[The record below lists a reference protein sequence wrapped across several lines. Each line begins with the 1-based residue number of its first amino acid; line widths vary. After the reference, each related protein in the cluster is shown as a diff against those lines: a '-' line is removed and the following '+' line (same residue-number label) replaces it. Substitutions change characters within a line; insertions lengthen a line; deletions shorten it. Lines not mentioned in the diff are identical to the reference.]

1 MLEAY
6 LFPISYAFLT
16 FPIAALLC
24 AVPFLIVQYR
34 KYGYFNKFRGFLLY
48 LFLLYLLNAVYLV
61 LLPLPASRHNAPMD
75 VSSVIQWIPLN
86 FIHDIVKETQVVLS
100 EPGTYIHLIK
110 ERAFLQV
117 VFNILL
123 VVPFGMFLRYY
134 ARVNWRACLVASFGL
149 SLFFEVTQVTGI
161 YGFYDHPYRLFD
173 VDDLLT
179 NTLGGMVGFV
189 LADWMK
195 NHLPR
200 MDRLDEK
207 VDLSKKRVSYTRR
220 AIAFGIDA
228 MITLPVIGI
237 MSVVLNVKA
246 AYFIVV
252 ILYYIVMPYML
263 EGQTVG
269 KWIVRIRI
277 QGQGEHLKLKEIII
291 RNGLLY
297 VVWGGIHALLI
308 TLSFPGSG
316 FLYALYV
323 MGMLLIDGVVMVH
336 LLRCLFNHERTLL
349 HEAKSGTRQVIA
361 EKRQPAAGRSEGNAV

>member
-6 LFPISYAFLT
+6 LFPISYAFMT

-48 LFLLYLLNAVYLV
+48 LFLLYMMNAVYLV

-75 VSSVIQWIPLN
+75 VASVMQLMPLN
-86 FIHDIVKETQVVLS
+86 FIHDILMETKVVWQVPS
-100 EPGTYIHLIK
+100 TYMLLLK

-117 VFNILL
+117 VFNVLL
-123 VVPFGMFLRYY
+123 VVPSGMFLRYY
-134 ARVNWRACLVASFGL
+134 ARISWKTCLAASFGL
-149 SLFFEVTQVTGI
+149 SLFFEITQVTGI
-161 YGFYDHPYRLFD
+161 YGFYDYPYRLFD
-173 VDDLLT
+173 VDDLLM
-179 NTLGGMVGFV
+179 NTLGGMIGFV

-220 AIAFGIDA
+220 AIAFGIDVCVVLP
-228 MITLPVIGI
+228 IIGVLTL
-237 MSVVLNVKA
+237 LNVKG

-252 ILYYIVMPYML
+252 IIYYIVIPYMKQ
-263 EGQTVG
+263 GQTLG
-269 KWIVRIRI
+269 AWIVRVQIR
-277 QGQGEHLKLKEIII
+277 GAGEELKLRELMI

-297 VVWGGIHALLI
+297 VVWGGLHALFLI
-308 TLSFPGSG
+308 VNVSGSHV
-316 FLYALYV
+316 LLAMYAL
-323 MGMLLIDGVVMVH
+323 GLLLLDGIVFIHVFLC
-336 LLRCLFNHERTLL
+336 LLQRDRRLL
-349 HEAKSGTRQVIA
+349 HEAKSGTRLVIVDNKVRDKD
-361 EKRQPAAGRSEGNAV
+361 E

>member
-48 LFLLYLLNAVYLV
+48 LFLLYMMNAVYLV
-61 LLPLPASRHNAPMD
+61 LLPLPASRHNAPMN
-75 VSSVIQWIPLN
+75 VASVIQWIPLN
-86 FIHDIVKETQVVLS
+86 FIQDILKETKVVWGVPS
-100 EPGTYIHLIK
+100 TYLHLLK

-117 VFNILL
+117 VFNVFL

-134 ARVNWRACLVASFGL
+134 ARASWVTCLVASFGL

-161 YGFYDHPYRLFD
+161 YGIYDHPYRLFD
-173 VDDLLT
+173 VDDLLL
-179 NTLGGMVGFV
+179 NTMGGMIGFV

-200 MDRLDEK
+200 LDRLDEK
-207 VDLSKKRVSYTRR
+207 VDLSQKRVSYTRR

-228 MITLPVIGI
+228 GVVLPIIG
-237 MSVVLNVKA
+237 VLTVLNVRG

-252 ILYYIVMPYML
+252 ILYHIVLPYMMQ
-263 EGQTVG
+263 GQTLG
-269 KWIVRIRI
+269 KWIVRVQIR
-277 QGQGEHLKLKEIII
+277 GAEEHLKLKEVII

-297 VVWGGIHALLI
+297 VVWGGLHALLI
-308 TLSFPGSG
+308 TVNVLGSQVLG
-316 FLYALYV
+316 AMYALGV
-323 MGMLLIDGVVMVH
+323 LLLDGVVFIHV
-336 LLRCLFNHERTLL
+336 LLCLIHRDRKLL
-349 HEAKSGTRQVIA
+349 HEAKSGTRLGIVENKPLA
-361 EKRQPAAGRSEGNAV
+361 KTD

>member
-6 LFPISYAFLT
+6 LFPISYAFMT

-24 AVPFLIVQYR
+24 AIPFLIVQYR

-48 LFLLYLLNAVYLV
+48 LFLLYMMNAVYLV

-75 VSSVIQWIPLN
+75 VASVMQWMPLN
-86 FIHDIVKETQVVLS
+86 FIHDILKETKVVWQVPS
-100 EPGTYIHLIK
+100 TYMLLLK

-117 VFNILL
+117 VFNVLL

-134 ARVNWRACLVASFGL
+134 ARTSWKKCLAASFGL
-149 SLFFEVTQVTGI
+149 SLFFEITQVTGI
-161 YGFYDHPYRLFD
+161 YGFYDYPYRLFD
-173 VDDLLT
+173 VDDLLM
-179 NTLGGMVGFV
+179 NTLGGMIGFV

-220 AIAFGIDA
+220 AIAFGIDVCVVLP
-228 MITLPVIGI
+228 IIGVLTL
-237 MSVVLNVKA
+237 LNVKG

-252 ILYYIVMPYML
+252 ILYYIVIPYMKQ
-263 EGQTVG
+263 GQTLG
-269 KWIVRIRI
+269 AWIVRVQIR
-277 QGQGEHLKLKEIII
+277 GAGDELKLKELII

-297 VVWGGIHALLI
+297 VVWGGLHALFLI
-308 TLSFPGSG
+308 VNVSGSNV
-316 FLYALYV
+316 LLAMYAL
-323 MGMLLIDGVVMVH
+323 GLFLLDGVVFIH
-336 LLRCLFNHERTLL
+336 ICLCLLQRDRKLL
-349 HEAKSGTRQVIA
+349 HEAKSGTRLAIVENKARDMGQ
-361 EKRQPAAGRSEGNAV
+361 

>member
-48 LFLLYLLNAVYLV
+48 LFLLYMMNAVYLV
-61 LLPLPASRHNAPMD
+61 LLPLPASRHNAPMN
-75 VSSVIQWIPLN
+75 VASVMQWIPLN
-86 FIHDIVKETQVVLS
+86 FIQDILKETKVVWG
-100 EPGTYIHLIK
+100 EPSTYMHLLK

-117 VFNILL
+117 VFNVFL

-134 ARVNWRACLVASFGL
+134 ARASWVVGLAASFGL

-173 VDDLLT
+173 VDDLLM
-179 NTLGGMVGFV
+179 NTLGGMMGLV

-200 MDRLDEK
+200 LDRLDEK
-207 VDLSKKRVSYTRR
+207 VDLSQKRVSYTRR

-228 MITLPVIGI
+228 AVMLPIIG
-237 MSVVLNVKA
+237 VLTVMNVRG
-246 AYFIVV
+246 AYFFAV
-252 ILYYIVMPYML
+252 ILYYIVLPYMMQ
-263 EGQTVG
+263 GQTLG
-269 KWIVRIRI
+269 KWVVRVQIR
-277 QGQGEHLKLKEIII
+277 GAGEHLKLKEVIV
-291 RNGLLY
+291 RNGMLY
-297 VVWGGIHALLI
+297 VVWGGFHALLI
-308 TLSFPGSG
+308 TVNVTGSHV
-316 FLYALYV
+316 LLAMYAL
-323 MGMLLIDGVVMVH
+323 GILLLDGVVFIHV
-336 LLRCLFNHERTLL
+336 LLCLIHRDRKLL
-349 HEAKSGTRQVIA
+349 HEAKSGTRLSIVENKPVHKA
-361 EKRQPAAGRSEGNAV
+361 D

>member
-1 MLEAY
+1 MLKAY

-48 LFLLYLLNAVYLV
+48 LFLLYMMNAVYLV
-61 LLPLPASRHNAPMD
+61 LLPLPASRHNTPMD
-75 VSSVIQWIPLN
+75 VASVMQLMPLN
-86 FIHDIVKETQVVLS
+86 FIHDILKETKVVWQVPS
-100 EPGTYIHLIK
+100 TYMLLLK

-117 VFNILL
+117 VFNVLL

-134 ARVNWRACLVASFGL
+134 VRTSWKTCLAASFGL
-149 SLFFEVTQVTGI
+149 SLFFEITQVTGI
-161 YGFYDHPYRLFD
+161 YGFYDYPYRLFD
-173 VDDLLT
+173 VDDLLM
-179 NTLGGMVGFV
+179 NTLGGMIGFV

-220 AIAFGIDA
+220 AIAFGIDVCVVLP
-228 MITLPVIGI
+228 IIGVLTL
-237 MSVVLNVKA
+237 LNVKG

-252 ILYYIVMPYML
+252 IIYYIVVPYMKQ
-263 EGQTVG
+263 GQTLG
-269 KWIVRIRI
+269 AWIVRVQIR
-277 QGQGEHLKLKEIII
+277 GAGEQLKLKELMI

-297 VVWGGIHALLI
+297 VVWGGLHALLLI
-308 TLSFPGSG
+308 VNISGSHVLLAMYAVG
-316 FLYALYV
+316 LLLLDGIVFIHVFLC
-323 MGMLLIDGVVMVH
+323 LLQ
-336 LLRCLFNHERTLL
+336 RERKLL
-349 HEAKSGTRQVIA
+349 HEAKSGTRLAIV
-361 EKRQPAAGRSEGNAV
+361 ENKTRDKDE